1 MSNRD
6 LEAAWGYHNGT
17 KHSSWSVRASARGLD
32 WANQPIP
39 FKVYT
44 SLPALPLPEDPPL
57 PEMAALAAIA
67 HTGDMDSAGLW
78 PGGDTDGPGALPGQP
93 IVGGEDERV
102 PDLPTLAGLLRL
114 SAGITRESRYP
125 GGSVQFRAAACT
137 GALYHIDLYLVCGDL
152 AGLEAGVY
160 HFGPQDFALRRLR
173 SGDHR
178 DLLAQ
183 GAPSLARAP
192 ASLVFTSTYWRNAWK
207 YQARTYRHCFWDSG
221 TILANLLA
229 CAAALGLPAQVVLA
243 FVDAK
248 VNHLLGLNAEREAA
262 LGMVALGRGGLVPAA
277 GRLGTTGGS
286 GALPDPEPLALE
298 TLPLSRHEVAYPEI
312 PAIHAASSLESDE
325 EVAAW
330 RGAAAVRTGVQPALA
345 GPLFP
350 LPAPGTGDLPGDSI
364 GRVILR
370 RGSSRRFVRRP
381 IALAQLAALLDRA
394 TRGIPADFLSPESP
408 RVNDLYLIVNAV
420 DGLAPGTYVYQR
432 DGPGLELLR
441 EGDCRQQAGYLG
453 LEQELPADASVNVF
467 FLADLNTV
475 LHRLGNRGYRAAQLE
490 AAIMGGKLY
499 LAAYALRLGATG
511 LTFYDDDVTS
521 FFSPHAA
528 GKSVMFLVALGHPL
542 RRRAT

>member
-6 LEAAWGYHNGT
+6 LDAAWGYHNGT
-17 KHSSWSVRASARGLD
+17 KHSFRSVRAGARGLD
-32 WANQPIP
+32 WANRPIP

-44 SLPALPLPEDPPL
+44 SLTALPLPEDSPL

-67 HTGDMDSAGLW
+67 HTGNVGSAGGW
-78 PGGDTDGPGALPGQP
+78 PAGDTAGPPALPGAP
-93 IVGGEDERV
+93 IVGGEVERG
-102 PDLPTLAGLLRL
+102 PDLPMLAALLRL
-114 SAGITRESRYP
+114 SAGITREIRYP
-125 GGSVQFRAAACT
+125 GGTVQFRAAACT

-178 DLLAQ
+178 DVLAR
-183 GAPSLARAP
+183 ASPSLARAP
-192 ASLVFTSTYWRNAWK
+192 TILVFASTYWRNAWK

-229 CAAALGLPAQVVLA
+229 CAAGFGLPARVVLGFA
-243 FVDAK
+243 DAT

-262 LGMVALGRGGLVPAA
+262 LGLVALGRGEVVPAA
-277 GRLGTTGGS
+277 GRLGGTAGS

-298 TLPLSRHEVAYPEI
+298 TLPLSRREVDYPEI
-312 PAIHAASSLESDE
+312 MAKHAASSLESDE

-330 RGAAAVRTGVQPALA
+330 RGAAQVHTDVRPALA
-345 GPLFP
+345 GPLFL
-350 LPAPGTGDLPGDSI
+350 LPVPGIGALPDDSI

-381 IALAQLAALLDRA
+381 VALAQLAAMLDRA
-394 TRGIPADFLSPESP
+394 TRGIPADFLSPQSP
-408 RVNDLYLIVNAV
+408 RLNDLYLIVNAV
-420 DGLAPGTYVYQR
+420 DGLAPGGYVYHR

-467 FLADLNTV
+467 FLADLNAV
-475 LHRLGNRGYRAAQLE
+475 LHRFGNRGYRAAQLE

-499 LAAYALRLGATG
+499 LAAYALGLGATG
-511 LTFYDDDVTS
+511 LTFYDDDVTN
-521 FFSPHAA
+521 FFSP
-528 GKSVMFLVALGHPL
+528 
-542 RRRAT
+542 RA